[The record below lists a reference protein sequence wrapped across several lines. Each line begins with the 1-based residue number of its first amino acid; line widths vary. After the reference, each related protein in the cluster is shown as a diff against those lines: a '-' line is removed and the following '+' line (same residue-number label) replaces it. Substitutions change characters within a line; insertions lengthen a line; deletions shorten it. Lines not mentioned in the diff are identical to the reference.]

1 MPTSTRSRLFDL
13 AVCAAVL
20 ATTVFDLSVGRSPVV
35 AAIGAGMALALLVR
49 RRHPLWTGGI
59 VFGLG
64 LLQVVLAHAVPM
76 SETDMRFAAPVL
88 FDIAV
93 LFAIHA
99 IAKYS
104 PHRWQAIAAG
114 VGGIVAA
121 VLASTFAG
129 GEWWRQALLLGAV
142 AVAAWTIGY
151 SARTHRLYIQ
161 GLEERNSALQRER
174 LHLAEAAAAGE
185 RERIAREMHDVIA
198 HALAGMIAQVD
209 GASYAIDASPDQA
222 RRALL
227 TAGDSGRHALAELQ
241 QLLAVLREPAEP
253 GPRRRPLDVD
263 RLDELAVWAKSVGLD
278 PTVHTTGDTAALP
291 VGVALAVHRIV
302 QEALT
307 NTLKHAGPGTH
318 VTVDVRAASGS
329 TSVEVTDDGDGS
341 PLPSVP
347 DDGGHGLAG
356 MRERVAVY
364 GGEFTA
370 GPRDGGWRVTAL
382 IPTPRQPAPEPKGTR

>member
-13 AVCAAVL
+13 AVCAVVL
-20 ATTVFDLSVGRSPVV
+20 AATAFDMSVGRSPVV
-35 AAIGAGMALALLVR
+35 GAIGLAMAAALLVR

-59 VFGLG
+59 VFALG
-64 LLQVVLAHAVPM
+64 LLQVVLAYTLST
-76 SETDMRFAAPVL
+76 SETDMRFTAPVL
-88 FDIAV
+88 FDLAV
-93 LFAIHA
+93 LVAVHA
-99 IAKYS
+99 LAKYTR
-104 PHRWQAIAAG
+104 HLWQALLACAGGLFAALL
-114 VGGIVAA
+114 V
-121 VLASTFAG
+121 STFSG
-129 GEWWRQALLLGAV
+129 PHWWRQALLLGAV
-142 AVAAWTIGY
+142 ATAAWTIGF

-161 GLEERNSALQRER
+161 GLEERNTALQRER
-174 LHLAEAAAAGE
+174 LRLAEAAAASE

-227 TAGDSGRHALAELQ
+227 TAGDSGRRALAELQ

-263 RLDELAVWAKSVGLD
+263 RLDELAVWAKTVGLD
-278 PTVHTTGDTAALP
+278 PAVHTTGDTAALP

-318 VTVDVRAASGS
+318 VTVDVHAGS
-329 TSVEVTDDGDGS
+329 DATGVEITDDGNGR
-341 PLPSVP
+341 PLPAVP

-370 GPRDGGWRVTAL
+370 GPRPGGGWRVTAL
-382 IPTPRQPAPEPKGTR
+382 IPTPSQPTPEPKGT